1 MVKIDE
7 PALGNKKSPVIKL
20 PTIKMK
26 KQIEKPVPTKRADQV
41 SPYAENNR

>member
-7 PALGNKKSPVIKL
+7 PAQANKKSPVMKL

-26 KQIEKPVPTKRADQV
+26 KQIEKPVPAKRAADQQ
-41 SPYAENNR
+41 